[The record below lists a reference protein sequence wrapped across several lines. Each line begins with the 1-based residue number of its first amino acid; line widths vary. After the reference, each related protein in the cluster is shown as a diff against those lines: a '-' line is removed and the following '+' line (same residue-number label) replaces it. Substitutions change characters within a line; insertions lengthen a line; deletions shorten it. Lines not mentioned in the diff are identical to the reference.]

1 MRKDNP
7 MAFYRE
13 HYDVIV
19 IGGALAGMSCAMRL
33 ASEGKSVLVLER
45 HNLPGGCATS
55 FVRSGI
61 EMEATL
67 HEMMSLGPAEEPLYI
82 RKYLD
87 EMKVAIDWLRVPEAY
102 ELVSPEDQ
110 IDIELHAGRRAD
122 GTWVCADEI
131 EAQYPGTRPEVNRL
145 LEVCRSVY
153 ESVLYLNEHSLS
165 KAEML
170 MKHEALVRTAG
181 YSAEEVLH
189 AAFHL
194 PAPVKKILSAYWI
207 YVGQPMSTLPFTIYA
222 FLMAD
227 YMMGGSYVARG
238 FSHEMAM
245 AMQNRCE
252 ELGVQFEYCQNVE
265 KILVENGHVYGVRT
279 SRGDEIHARYIA
291 CAPYPNTV
299 YGTMIEPQSEV
310 PVQARKYANA
320 MPMSVTNFSV
330 VLLLD
335 QKPEELNIHSYS
347 VFSSE
352 IPFDTNVFWEQG
364 KQPGNWSYL
373 TAICLNYA
381 NPDAVPEG
389 MTSLS
394 ITNLPLPEAF
404 DRVNA
409 DNYYRMKR
417 KIAKQ
422 MIDTVSRRLGVN
434 LLNHIQEI
442 VIETPMTI
450 ARYTGMY
457 QGGIYGYQH
466 SMVNSVVGRLED
478 VEREQYIG
486 GLVWCASHQL
496 VGDGMACNI
505 NNGKIA
511 ATMILEQMKKEASGK

>member
-181 YSAEEVLH
+181 YSQRILDLRR
-189 AAFHL
+189 AADEH
-194 PAPVKKILSAYWI
+194 PA
-207 YVGQPMSTLPFTIYA
+207 
-222 FLMAD
+222 
-227 YMMGGSYVARG
+227 
-238 FSHEMAM
+238 
-245 AMQNRCE
+245 
-252 ELGVQFEYCQNVE
+252 
-265 KILVENGHVYGVRT
+265 VY
-279 SRGDEIHARYIA
+279 
-291 CAPYPNTV
+291 
-299 YGTMIEPQSEV
+299 
-310 PVQARKYANA
+310 
-320 MPMSVTNFSV
+320 
-330 VLLLD
+330 
-335 QKPEELNIHSYS
+335 
-347 VFSSE
+347 
-352 IPFDTNVFWEQG
+352 
-364 KQPGNWSYL
+364 
-373 TAICLNYA
+373 
-381 NPDAVPEG
+381 
-389 MTSLS
+389 
-394 ITNLPLPEAF
+394 NLCIS
-404 DRVNA
+404 D
-409 DNYYRMKR
+409 
-417 KIAKQ
+417 
-422 MIDTVSRRLGVN
+422 
-434 LLNHIQEI
+434 
-442 VIETPMTI
+442 
-450 ARYTGMY
+450 
-457 QGGIYGYQH
+457 
-466 SMVNSVVGRLED
+466 
-478 VEREQYIG
+478 G
-486 GLVWCASHQL
+486 GLYDGRKLCCARLLS
-496 VGDGMACNI
+496 
-505 NNGKIA
+505 
-511 ATMILEQMKKEASGK
+511 